1 MEEGEVKYSLQAI
14 RDRISLF
21 ADHATAESFL
31 FVKEILLKHINHLKD
46 MLLDCTTCKSPMG
59 ESCKECIK
67 VQETIG
73 WALERLRKIEK
84 KK

>member
-1 MEEGEVKYSLQAI
+1 MKYTLQAI
-14 RDRISLF
+14 RDRINLFYGAATQETASLVK
-21 ADHATAESFL
+21 EKL
-31 FVKEILLKHINHLKD
+31 LKYINCLKEILL
-46 MLLDCTTCKSPMG
+46 DCASCKSPMS

-73 WALERLRKIEK
+73 WALEKLRKVEK